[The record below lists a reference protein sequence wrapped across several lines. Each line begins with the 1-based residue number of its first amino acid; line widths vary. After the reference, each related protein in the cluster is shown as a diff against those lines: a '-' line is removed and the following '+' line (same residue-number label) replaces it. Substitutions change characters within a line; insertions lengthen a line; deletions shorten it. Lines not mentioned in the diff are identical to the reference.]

1 MKSQRKKIWMNN
13 RYILFLLFV
22 LASCGEPQLVP
33 TRNTVSGTWV
43 NEIPG
48 QTTTLHLATDGT
60 LRVEKAGSALG
71 PLGTTVVLGMLERD
85 DKWSVGRTSISF
97 TGDSN
102 VELKILSLSSN
113 RMALESIVTVNDGR
127 RESIQFVRD
136 ETK

>member
-1 MKSQRKKIWMNN
+1 MNN
-13 RYILFLLFV
+13 RYILLLLLV

-60 LRVEKAGSALG
+60 LRVEKTGSALG
-71 PLGTTVVLGMLERD
+71 PLGTTVVLDMLERD
-85 DKWSVGRTSISF
+85 DKWSIGRNSITF
-97 TGDSN
+97 TGDHN
-102 VELKILSLSSN
+102 VELKILSLSSH
-113 RMALESIVTVNDGR
+113 RMALASIVTVNGSS